1 MSEPDM
7 TYNDL
12 KPQIEA
18 SLAKAVKDEGSLKG
32 MDVPILVQLPDG
44 EVFHISEVKYY
55 PINKTIIIHV
65 DE

>member
-1 MSEPDM
+1 MNEPDM

-32 MDVPILVQLPDG
+32 MDVPILVQLSDG
-44 EVFHISEVKYY
+44 EVFHIREVKYY
-55 PINKTIIIHV
+55 SINKAIIIHV